1 MISAFK
7 HIRLS
12 GYNLTPVSGQAWDG
26 SSQLRLGFSN
36 SGLAY
41 YSELTGISG
50 YLQSLIQTADSNVD
64 SINGL
69 TGAVNITGGD
79 GISIQV
85 NSELGQ
91 ITVVGNSGYFQGLIN
106 NLTGNF
112 STLSGNLIATGNFLS
127 DNLISTGNTLSQNI
141 ASTGNTL
148 SQNIASTGNTLS
160 QNIASTGSS
169 LSQNLA
175 TTGSI
180 LQTNIN
186 NFSGYVNATYV
197 TKTSNQVFTTPLTPG
212 SDSYTINYPV
222 VFGSTPKVQATLE
235 VAGDVMYNLSIK
247 SINPTGYVGLLS
259 DNVLENDVS
268 IHTFAST
275 Q

>member
-12 GYNLTPVSGQAWDG
+12 GYNLTPVSGG
-26 SSQLRLGFSN
+26 EKLRLGFGN

-41 YSELTGISG
+41 YSELTGVSG
-50 YLQSLIQTADSNVD
+50 YLQSLINQADANVD
-64 SINGL
+64 SVNGL
-69 TGAVNITGGD
+69 TGAINITGSNGVT
-79 GISIQV
+79 IQV
-85 NSELGQ
+85 DAGLGQ
-91 ITVVGNSGYFQGLIN
+91 ITVVGNSGYFQGLVN
-106 NLTGNF
+106 TLTQNLDITGN
-112 STLSGNLIATGNFLS
+112 TLSTNLATTGNILS
-127 DNLISTGNTLSQNI
+127 QNLISTGNF
-141 ASTGNTL
+141 
-148 SQNIASTGNTLS
+148 LS
-160 QNIASTGSS
+160 QNIASTGST

-212 SDSYTINYPV
+212 ADTYTINYPV
-222 VFGSTPKVQATLE
+222 VFGSVPKVQATLE

-247 SINPTGYVGLLS
+247 SINQTGYVGLLS

>member
-12 GYNLTPVSGQAWDG
+12 GNNLTPVQSAVWDG
-26 SSQLRLGFSN
+26 SSSLRLGFGN

-50 YLQSLIQTADSNVD
+50 YLQSLINTATADVN

-69 TGAVNITGGD
+69 SGNVNITGSD
-79 GISIQV
+79 GITIQV
-85 NSELGQ
+85 NTGTNE
-91 ITVVGNSGYFQGLIN
+91 ITIVGNSGYFQGLIN
-106 NLTGNF
+106 TLTSNLNLTG
-112 STLSGNLIATGNFLS
+112 TT
-127 DNLISTGNTLSQNI
+127 
-141 ASTGNTL
+141 
-148 SQNIASTGNTLS
+148 
-160 QNIASTGSS
+160 

-175 TTGSI
+175 STGSTLASNLASTGSTLAANLASTGSTLATNLASTGST

-186 NFSGYVNATYV
+186 TLSGYANATFV
-197 TKTSNQVFTTPLTPG
+197 AKTSNQVFTTSLTPG
-212 SDSYTINYPV
+212 ADAYSINYPV
-222 VFGSTPKVQATLE
+222 PFGGVIPPKVQATLE
-235 VAGDVMYNLSIK
+235 VAGDVMYNLSVQ
-247 SINPTGYVGLLS
+247 SVGFTGYTGLLS
-259 DNVLENDVS
+259 DNVLESNVK

>member
-12 GYNLTPVSGQAWDG
+12 GYNLTPVSGG
-26 SSQLRLGFSN
+26 EKLRLGFGN

-41 YSELTGISG
+41 YSELTGVSG
-50 YLQSLIQTADSNVD
+50 YLQSLINQADSNVD
-64 SINGL
+64 SVNGL
-69 TGAVNITGGD
+69 TGAINITGSNGVT
-79 GISIQV
+79 IQV
-85 NSELGQ
+85 DAGLGQ
-91 ITVVGNSGYFQGLIN
+91 ITVVGNSGYFQGLVN
-106 NLTGNF
+106 TLTQNLATTGNI
-112 STLSGNLIATGNFLS
+112 LSQ
-127 DNLISTGNTLSQNI
+127 NLISTGNF
-141 ASTGNTL
+141 
-148 SQNIASTGNTLS
+148 LS
-160 QNIASTGSS
+160 QNIASTGST

-212 SDSYTINYPV
+212 ADTYTINYPV
-222 VFGSTPKVQATLE
+222 VFGSIPKVQATLE

-247 SINPTGYVGLLS
+247 SINQTGYVGLLS

>member
-12 GYNLTPVSGQAWDG
+12 GYNLTPVAGG
-26 SSQLRLGFSN
+26 EKLRLGFGN

-41 YSELTGISG
+41 YSELTGVSG
-50 YLQSLIQTADSNVD
+50 YLQSLINQADANVD

-69 TGAVNITGGD
+69 TGAINITGSNGVT
-79 GISIQV
+79 IQV
-85 NSELGQ
+85 DAGLGQ
-91 ITVVGNSGYFQGLIN
+91 ITVVGNSGYFQGLVDTLTQ
-106 NLTGNF
+106 NLA
-112 STLSGNLIATGNFLS
+112 I
-127 DNLISTGNTLSQNI
+127 TGNTLS
-141 ASTGNTL
+141 T
-148 SQNIASTGNTLS
+148 
-160 QNIASTGSS
+160 
-169 LSQNLA
+169 NLA
-175 TTGSI
+175 TTGNI

-197 TKTSNQVFTTPLTPG
+197 AKTSNQVFTTTLAPG
-212 SDSYTINYPV
+212 ADAYSINYPV
-222 VFGSTPKVQATLE
+222 VFAGITPPKVQATLE

-247 SINPTGYVGLLS
+247 SISTTGYTGLLS
-259 DNVLENDVS
+259 DNVLESDVK

>member
-12 GYNLTPVSGQAWDG
+12 GYNLTPVSGG
-26 SSQLRLGFSN
+26 EKLRLGFGN

-41 YSELTGISG
+41 YSELTGVSG
-50 YLQSLIQTADSNVD
+50 YLQSLINQADANVD
-64 SINGL
+64 SVNGL
-69 TGAVNITGGD
+69 TGAINITGSNGVT
-79 GISIQV
+79 IQV
-85 NSELGQ
+85 DAGLGQ
-91 ITVVGNSGYFQGLIN
+91 ITVVGNSGYFQGLVN
-106 NLTGNF
+106 TLTQNLD
-112 STLSGNLIATGNFLS
+112 I
-127 DNLISTGNTLSQNI
+127 TGNTLSTNL
-141 ASTGNTL
+141 ATTGNF
-148 SQNIASTGNTLS
+148 LS
-160 QNIASTGSS
+160 QNIASTGST

-212 SDSYTINYPV
+212 ADTYTINYPV
-222 VFGSTPKVQATLE
+222 VFGSIPKVQATLE

-247 SINPTGYVGLLS
+247 SINQTGYVGLLS

>member
-148 SQNIASTGNTLS
+148 SQNIASTG
-160 QNIASTGSS
+160 SS

>member
-12 GYNLTPVSGQAWDG
+12 GYNLTPVAGG
-26 SSQLRLGFSN
+26 EKLRLGFGN

-41 YSELTGISG
+41 YSELTGVSG
-50 YLQSLIQTADSNVD
+50 YLQSLINQADANVD
-64 SINGL
+64 SVNGL
-69 TGAVNITGGD
+69 TGAINITGSNGLT
-79 GISIQV
+79 IQV
-85 NSELGQ
+85 DAGLGQ

-106 NLTGNF
+106 
-112 STLSGNLIATGNFLS
+112 TLSQNLDI
-127 DNLISTGNTLSQNI
+127 TGNTLS
-141 ASTGNTL
+141 A
-148 SQNIASTGNTLS
+148 
-160 QNIASTGSS
+160 
-169 LSQNLA
+169 NLA

-197 TKTSNQVFTTPLTPG
+197 AKTSNQVFTTSLTPG

-222 VFGSTPKVQATLE
+222 VFGSIPKVQATLE

-247 SINPTGYVGLLS
+247 SINQTGYVGLLS